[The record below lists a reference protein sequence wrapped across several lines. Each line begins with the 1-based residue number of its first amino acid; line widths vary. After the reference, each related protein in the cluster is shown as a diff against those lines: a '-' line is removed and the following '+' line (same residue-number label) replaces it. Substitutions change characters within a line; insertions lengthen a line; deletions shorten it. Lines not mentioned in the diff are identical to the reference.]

1 MKTCNNTLKAIGPG
15 LVWACAAIGV
25 SHLVQSTRA
34 GAGYGFQLVSVVL
47 LANLFKYPFFEFGP
61 RYAVATGE
69 SLIDG
74 YKRMG
79 KWVVILFLALTV
91 GTMFSIQAAV
101 TSVTVGIITSVIP
114 LPLSYIQW
122 TILLLVICGLIIT
135 LGKYKTLDR
144 MVKWIIVILSV
155 ATIAAFVMAIFRH
168 FPYNNYRHYPFNWSS
183 VTDVAFLVALVG
195 WMPSTIDIS
204 VWNSFWTLAKIEDTG
219 YRPSLK
225 EMKIDF
231 NIGYIGTVI
240 LSLIFLS
247 LGALVMYGSGISFS
261 NNGTH
266 FANQF
271 FELYTTLIGSWSFPI
286 VAVAALATMFS
297 TTITVLDAYPRVLT
311 PIVHTLLPKVM
322 KPAYDKTL
330 TYVWIIVLITGA
342 VLLIVEFTHQMKVLV
357 DFATTLSF
365 ITAPVLGYLNLRVV
379 TMKHVP
385 ENFRPGKFLKILS
398 WTGLVVLTAF
408 ALFFLAK
415 KVGNF

>member
-1 MKTCNNTLKAIGPG
+1 MKNHRNTLKAIGPG
-15 LVWACAAIGV
+15 LIWACAAIGV

-34 GAGYGFQLVSVVL
+34 GAGYGFQLISVVL

-101 TSVTVGIITSVIP
+101 TAVTVGIITSVIP
-114 LPLSYIQW
+114 LPLSYVEW
-122 TILLLVICGLIIT
+122 TIILLIICGLIIT

-144 MVKWIIVILSV
+144 LVKWIIVILTL
-155 ATIAAFVMAIFRH
+155 ATVIAFVMAIFRH
-168 FPYNNYRHYPFNWSS
+168 FPYNNYRHYPFEWS

-195 WMPSTIDIS
+195 WMPSAIDIS
-204 VWNSFWTLAKIEDTG
+204 VWNSLWTLAKINDTG

-225 EMKIDF
+225 EMKLDF
-231 NIGYIGTVI
+231 NIGYFGTVI

-271 FELYTTLIGSWSFPI
+271 FELYTTSIGSWSFPI
-286 VAVAALATMFS
+286 VALAALATMFS
-297 TTITVLDAYPRVLT
+297 TTLTVLDAYPRVLT
-311 PIVHTLLPKVM
+311 PIAHTLFPKVM

-330 TYVWIIVLITGA
+330 TYVWIIVLIIGA
-342 VLLIVEFTHQMKVLV
+342 VMLIVEFTHQMKVLV

-365 ITAPVLGYLNLRVV
+365 ITAPALGYLNLRAV
-379 TMKHVP
+379 TMKQVP
-385 ENFRPGKFLKILS
+385 AEFRPGLFMRILS
-398 WTGLVVLTAF
+398 WTGLFVLSAF
-408 ALFFLAK
+408 AIFFLLK
-415 KVGNF
+415 KSGLM